1 MSHPDTNE
9 IIHEDFGWDGKC
21 FYTEPAKDQ
30 DTIDFVRMLR
40 SENAYLKGKIAVYEK
55 FLKAKGYI
63 KEEE

>member
-9 IIHEDFGWDGKC
+9 IIHEDFGWNGRR
-21 FYTEPAKDQ
+21 FYKNIEPTKDQ
-30 DTIDFVRMLR
+30 DIINWLR

>member
-1 MSHPDTNE
+1 MSHPDTNGIVPE
-9 IIHEDFGWDGKC
+9 HNGWDGKC
-21 FYTEPAKDQ
+21 FYFEPAEDQ
-30 DTIDFVRMLR
+30 DTVDFVRMLR